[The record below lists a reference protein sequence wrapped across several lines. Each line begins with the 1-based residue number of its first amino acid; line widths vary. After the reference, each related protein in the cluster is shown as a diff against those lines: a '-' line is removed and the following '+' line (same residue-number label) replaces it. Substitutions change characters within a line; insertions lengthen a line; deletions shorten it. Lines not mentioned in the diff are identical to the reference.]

1 MIQIYTDIIRR
12 NVEQYGAKS
21 RQALEALKD
30 VDDILQA
37 KLTDIKAKNQNA
49 DLSVGYTFT
58 FTVKYHLIQFYL
70 SLPST
75 ILIMALS
82 IVFR

>member
-1 MIQIYTDIIRR
+1 MQIYTDIIRR

-49 DLSVGYTFT
+49 DLSVRYTIT
-58 FTVKYHLIQFYL
+58 ITVKYHLIQFYFK
-70 SLPST
+70 PP
-75 ILIMALS
+75 IHDFENCF
-82 IVFR
+82 VYCF